1 MYFLMLQDFE
11 NLFPTQTRDFVYFST
26 SVFSLVIFLDYEF
39 SLSHLV
45 CAVPCCLCVIIF
57 KDYVQCFLHVLH
69 KELGPEFSLFCNKYC
84 IS

>member
-1 MYFLMLQDFE
+1 MYFLILQDFE

-45 CAVPCCLCVIIF
+45 CAVLCCLCVIIF
-57 KDYVQCFLHVLH
+57 KDYVHVFFMYYTKNWVQNSFCFII
-69 KELGPEFSLFCNKYC
+69 NTA
-84 IS
+84 